1 VRHITEGDGGRSS
14 SLLHGDTDG
23 PFVSEQELDMNG
35 EQSEISEPELTAE
48 EMDDVSGAYRNNQ
61 TEA

>member
-1 VRHITEGDGGRSS
+1 
-14 SLLHGDTDG
+14 
-23 PFVSEQELDMNG
+23 MNRR
-35 EQSEISEPELTAE
+35 ESEISEPELTAE